1 MTTPTHSP
9 PPVSSPQHLRQVVS
23 TLGDLVAIDTSQ
35 PRPTLPLIKYAVKK
49 LRGLG
54 AQLKVS
60 SGEKGAIFA
69 TVGPARAQ
77 DGIILSAHAD
87 VVAASPRDWK
97 TPPFVMTRQGDLLR
111 GRGTCDMKGFIACV
125 LAALPHFNTPN
136 LKRPVHFA
144 LSSDEEIGSL
154 GMPDVLRLMRESGA
168 KPSIALVGEPTRMRP
183 VAGHKA
189 GHEMRTVFRGV
200 AAHSSVPSQ
209 GVSAVLEAARF
220 AVFLDELTARMSGD
234 AKPNSPFDPAH
245 GVINSGVIRGG
256 SARNVVAAECEL
268 EWHYRPLPGD
278 DSGKILAEVE
288 SYLKS
293 AEERMR
299 DGGRHPNAR
308 IDNETESSYPG
319 LAVDENSPAL
329 KLAQRL
335 AGENDWTTAPYG
347 TDAGHFQDA
356 GISTAV
362 IGPGDIAQA
371 HKPDEFIE
379 ISELEKCAGFLESL
393 RGELIRE

>member
-1 MTTPTHSP
+1 M
-9 PPVSSPQHLRQVVS
+9 RQVVS

-35 PRPTLPLIKYAVKK
+35 PRPTLPLIKYAVRK
-49 LRGLG
+49 LRGSG
-54 AQLKVS
+54 AQLRVA

-77 DGIILSAHAD
+77 GGVILSAHAD
-87 VVAASPRDWK
+87 VVPASPREWR
-97 TPPFVMTRQGDLLR
+97 TPPFVMTRDGDRLR

-125 LAALPHFNTPN
+125 LTALPGFNASD

-154 GMPDVLRLMRESGA
+154 GMPEVLKLIRESGA
-168 KPSIALVGEPTRMRP
+168 KPSMALVGEPTRMRP

-189 GHEMRTVFRGV
+189 GHEMRTLFRGV

-220 AVFLDELTARMSGD
+220 SVFLEELTGRMAGE
-234 AKPNSPFDPAH
+234 AKPNSPFDPPH

-256 SARNVVAAECEL
+256 TARNIIAAQCEL

-278 DSGKILAEVE
+278 DSRKIMAEVDA
-288 SYLKS
+288 YLKS

-299 DGGRHPNAR
+299 DGGRHPEAR
-308 IDNETESSYPG
+308 IENETESSYPG

-329 KLAQRL
+329 TLAKRL
-335 AGENDWTTAPYG
+335 AGEDDWTTAPYG
-347 TDAGHFQDA
+347 TDAGYFQGA

-371 HKPDEFIE
+371 HKSDEFID
-379 ISELEKCAGFLESL
+379 ISELEKCAAFLDAL
-393 RGELIRE
+393 RDELTRETEQ